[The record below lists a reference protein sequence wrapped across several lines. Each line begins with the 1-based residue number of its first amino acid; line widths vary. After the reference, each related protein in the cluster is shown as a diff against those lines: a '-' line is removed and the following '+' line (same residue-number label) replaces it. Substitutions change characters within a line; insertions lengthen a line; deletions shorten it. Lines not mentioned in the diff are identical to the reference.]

1 VRFADKR
8 TDETGS
14 CSPRCRTTQRLTRA
28 STAAARPAARL
39 RREIARASC
48 VAAFSPA
55 ERAALHGA
63 LDDPDR
69 TNVPARRLAFRQARP
84 NDIHGKI

>member
-1 VRFADKR
+1 V
-8 TDETGS
+8 
-14 CSPRCRTTQRLTRA
+14 LA
-28 STAAARPAARL
+28 SLPNHSEAHARVDRGGAAGGA
-39 RREIARASC
+39 IARASC

-84 NDIHGKI
+84 NDIHVKI